1 MSCNIFQ
8 KYGTMLPINNRNRE
22 ETNMTEWEKAQ
33 NGYLYDANFD
43 EEIVKEREIWL
54 LQRLFTAIMGLIF
67 RSERIFIPITI
78 VRF

>member
-1 MSCNIFQ
+1 
-8 KYGTMLPINNRNRE
+8 MLPINNRNRE

-33 NGYLYDANFD
+33 NGYLYDTNFD
-43 EEIVKEREIWL
+43 EEIVKERETWL